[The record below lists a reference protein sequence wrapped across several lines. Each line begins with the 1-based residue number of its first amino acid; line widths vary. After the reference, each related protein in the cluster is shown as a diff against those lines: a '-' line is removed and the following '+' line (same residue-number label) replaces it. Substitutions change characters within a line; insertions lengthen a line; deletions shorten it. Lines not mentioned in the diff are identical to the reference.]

1 MKFLNRFSWSGIGL
15 SRIDLARIALSLGLT
30 LSLAGGMAPVNAQA
44 PKNAAPN
51 AGTPSASSPSSSTA
65 TNPSVASGQTA
76 SAVFAGGCFWCTESD
91 FEKFPGVISAES
103 GYIGGKTANP
113 TYEQVSAGRT
123 GHTEAVRVV
132 YDPSKVSYSALLEFF
147 WKTIDPTVKDQQ
159 FCDHGNQYRS
169 AIFYENDAQRGVIE
183 ASKAAL
189 LKAGP
194 VKVIHTEI
202 APSSTFYVAED
213 YHQDYY
219 KKNPIRYKGYRYNCG
234 RDARL
239 AEVWGHKK

>member
-1 MKFLNRFSWSGIGL
+1 MSPLKRLTITFGL
-15 SRIDLARIALSLGLT
+15 ALSL
-30 LSLAGGMAPVNAQA
+30 AAGMAYVNAQA
-44 PKNAAPN
+44 PKSPAGPAPAATSP
-51 AGTPSASSPSSSTA
+51 TP
-65 TNPSVASGQTA
+65 ASGGPIA

-103 GYIGGKTANP
+103 GYIGGKTVNP

-123 GHTEAVRVV
+123 GHTEGVRVV
-132 YDPSKVSYSALLEFF
+132 YDPSKVSYSALLEYF

-159 FCDHGNQYRS
+159 FCDHGSQYRS
-169 AIFYENDAQRGVIE
+169 AIFYENEAQRATIE

-202 APSSTFYVAED
+202 APTSTFYPAEE

-239 AEVWGHKK
+239 AEVWGLKK

>member
-1 MKFLNRFSWSGIGL
+1 MNLKRTFLAF
-15 SRIDLARIALSLGLT
+15 ALT
-30 LSLAGGMAPVNAQA
+30 LSLATGVAFVNAQV
-44 PKNAAPN
+44 PKNAGPGAAAASVNPSSANPSSTSAPSSV
-51 AGTPSASSPSSSTA
+51 AGTSQS
-65 TNPSVASGQTA
+65 A

-91 FEKFPGVISAES
+91 FEKVPGVISAES
-103 GYIGGKTANP
+103 GYIGGKTVNP

-123 GHTEAVRVV
+123 GHTEGVKVV
-132 YDPSKVSYSALLEFF
+132 YDPSKVTYSALLEYF

-159 FCDHGNQYRS
+159 FCDHGSQYRS
-169 AIFYENDAQRGVIE
+169 AIFYENDAQRALIE

-194 VKVIHTEI
+194 IKVVHTEI
-202 APSSTFYVAED
+202 VPVSTFYPAEE

-239 AEVWGHKK
+239 AEVWGTKK